1 MKNYLLF
8 ATLSFFVTIA
18 SFAQNANQSMQA
30 TVISKVTVHIP
41 SGSLMCP
48 HLGRML
54 KERFPK
60 QEGVSNLVISPDNKY
75 AYFDVNNVRYNSKDS
90 VIMLFKKLG
99 EYPDGQIKEV
109 KFESVNIK

>member
-1 MKNYLLF
+1 MKTPLF
-8 ATLSFFVTIA
+8 ILTLFIFVTA
-18 SFAQNANQSMQA
+18 TGFAQNANKSA
-30 TVISKVTVHIP
+30 SPIISKATVHIP

-60 QEGVSNLVISPDNKY
+60 QEGVSNLVISPDYKY
-75 AYFDVNNVRYNSKDS
+75 AYFDINNARYNSKDS

-99 EYPDGQIKEV
+99 EYPDGQVKEV
-109 KFESVNIK
+109 KFEYVNTK